1 MTVFFFQMDVNFRAL
16 SSSLSSQ
23 LKPLLQLAPAL
34 QQITTQWDPLV
45 QHVAKQDEALKKQE
59 VELGKISDNVDLIN
73 AKIEG
78 LKDMSP
84 GSATSNEAG
93 LYAEN
98 GEEIKKSARKLELC
112 FPTMLE
118 KSAAEEEVKK
128 AIAAAGK
135 TLDELKGKVAG
146 GEFFADDSFTKWS
159 SASATWPSE
168 RTHKWSS
175 APASPMVCGRGRS

>member
-1 MTVFFFQMDVNFRAL
+1 MGKL
-16 SSSLSSQ
+16 S
-23 LKPLLQLAPAL
+23 
-34 QQITTQWDPLV
+34 
-45 QHVAKQDEALKKQE
+45 E
-59 VELGKISDNVDLIN
+59 NVDLIN
-73 AKIEG
+73 AKIER

-112 FPTMLE
+112 FLVELE

-135 TLDELKGKVAG
+135 TLEELKGKVAG